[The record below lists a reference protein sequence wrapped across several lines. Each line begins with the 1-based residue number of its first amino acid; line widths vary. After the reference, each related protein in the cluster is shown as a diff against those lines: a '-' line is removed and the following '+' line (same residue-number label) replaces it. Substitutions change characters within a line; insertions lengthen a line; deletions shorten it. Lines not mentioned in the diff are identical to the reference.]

1 MSALLLSDSKLD
13 TKKQC
18 LLRFPWRV
26 ALFTVSVSILAMSGY
41 MASMLGWSNFSL
53 TCNDLV
59 RYWFTFDESNMTHQI
74 LATLR
79 APRAYAGLLIG
90 ASLAVSGL
98 LMQGLTRNPL
108 ASPSILG
115 INAGAACFM
124 ALAAIGMPV
133 VSELNPILNAVCGA
147 LLSGVAVMLLG
158 GFFSSRSHPLRLV
171 LAGIAITALLVGLTR
186 AALIL
191 ADDMAYSVLHWLTG
205 SLSSVDDEQWQQL
218 WPPVVIGLVL
228 AMSLARN
235 LNLLALGEE
244 VAVGLGSNIRLTR
257 VISGMTIVLLAG
269 ASVAIAG
276 PIGFV
281 GLLVPHL
288 VRPMVGHNYHLLIP
302 ISALA
307 GAALVSWSDAL
318 SRAIAFPTET
328 PVGVITALLGTPC
341 FILIATRRS

>member
-1 MSALLLSDSKLD
+1 M
-13 TKKQC
+13 
-18 LLRFPWRV
+18 FPWRV
-26 ALFTVSVSILAMSGY
+26 TLFTLLVSSLAVSGY

-53 TCNDLV
+53 TFSDLIN
-59 RYWFTFDESNMTHQI
+59 YWLTFDETNMTHQI

-90 ASLAVSGL
+90 AGLAVSGV

-124 ALAAIGMPV
+124 ALAAIGVPL
-133 VSELNPILNAVCGA
+133 VSEVNPILNAVCGA
-147 LLSGVAVMLLG
+147 LLSGLAVMLLG
-158 GFFSSRSHPLRLV
+158 GFFSVRAHPLRLI
-171 LAGIAITALLVGLTR
+171 LAGIAISALLVGLTR

-205 SLSSVDDEQWQQL
+205 SLSSVDHEQWQQL
-218 WPPVVIGLVL
+218 WPPVLIGLIL
-228 AMSLARN
+228 AISLARN

-244 VAVGLGSNIRLTR
+244 VAVGLGGNIWLTR
-257 VISGMTIVLLAG
+257 VVSGLTIVLLAG
-269 ASVAIAG
+269 ASVAVAG

-307 GAALVSWSDAL
+307 GAALVAWSDAL

-341 FILIATRRS
+341 FILIAARRS

>member
-1 MSALLLSDSKLD
+1 MSAFLLSDV
-13 TKKQC
+13 KKQR
-18 LLRFPWRV
+18 LPIFPWRV
-26 ALFTVSVSILAMSGY
+26 MLFTILVLNLVLSGY

-53 TCNDLV
+53 TFNDLIH
-59 RYWFTFDESNMTHQI
+59 YWFVFDESNMTHQI

-79 APRAYAGLLIG
+79 APRAYVGLLIG
-90 ASLAVSGL
+90 ASLAVSGV

-124 ALAAIGMPV
+124 ALSAIGMPL
-133 VSELNPILNAVCGA
+133 VSAINPILNAVCGA

-158 GFFSSRSHPLRLV
+158 GFFSSRPHPLRLI
-171 LAGIAITALLVGLTR
+171 LAGIAISALLVGLTR

-205 SLSSVDDEQWQQL
+205 SLSSVNAEQWQQL
-218 WPPVVIGLVL
+218 WPPVLIGLIL

-244 VAVGLGSNIRLTR
+244 VAVVLGSNIGLTR
-257 VISGMTIVLLAG
+257 IVSGITIVLLAG
-269 ASVAIAG
+269 SSVAIAG
-276 PIGFV
+276 PIGFI

-288 VRPMVGHNYHLLIP
+288 VRPIVGHNYHLLIP
-302 ISALA
+302 ISALV
-307 GAALVSWSDAL
+307 GAALVAWSDAL
-318 SRAIAFPTET
+318 SRSIAFPTET
-328 PVGVITALLGTPC
+328 PVGIITALLGTPC
-341 FILIATRRS
+341 FILIATRKS

>member
-1 MSALLLSDSKLD
+1 MSTLLLSKN
-13 TKKQC
+13 KHC
-18 LLRFPWRV
+18 LPLIHWRV
-26 ALFTVSVSILAMSGY
+26 LLFITLVSSLTMSGY
-41 MASMLGWSNFSL
+41 MASMLGWSNF
-53 TCNDLV
+53 TITFNDLFQ
-59 RYWFTFDESNMTHQI
+59 YWFSFDETNMNHQI

-79 APRAYAGLLIG
+79 APRAYSGLLIG
-90 ASLAVSGL
+90 ASLAVSGV

-115 INAGAACFM
+115 INAGASCFM
-124 ALAAIGMPV
+124 ALAAVGVPL
-133 VSELNPILNAVCGA
+133 VSAINPILNAVIGA
-147 LLSGVAVMLLG
+147 ILSGMAVMLLG
-158 GFFSSRSHPLRLV
+158 GFFSERSHPLRLV
-171 LAGIAITALLVGLTR
+171 LAGIAISALLIGLTR

-191 ADDMAYSVLHWLTG
+191 ADDMAYSVLQWLTG
-205 SLSSVDDEQWQQL
+205 SLSSVDAEQWEQL
-218 WPPVVIGLVL
+218 WPPILVGLIL

-235 LNLLALGEE
+235 LNLLTLGEE
-244 VAVGLGSNIRLTR
+244 VAVGLGINIRLTR
-257 VISGMTIVLLAG
+257 WVSGLTIVLLAG

-288 VRPMVGHNYHLLIP
+288 IRPIVGQNYHLLIP

-307 GAALVSWSDAL
+307 GAALVGWSDAL

>member
-1 MSALLLSDSKLD
+1 MRTILTSSGKRNLTIL
-13 TKKQC
+13 
-18 LLRFPWRV
+18 PWRATV
-26 ALFTVSVSILAMSGY
+26 FALSVLCLMLSGY
-41 MASMLGWSNFSL
+41 AASMLGWSNFSL
-53 TCNDLV
+53 TLNDLV
-59 RYWFTFDESNMTHQI
+59 DYWFVFDTSNMTHQI
-74 LATLR
+74 FSTLR

-115 INAGAACFM
+115 INSGAACFM
-124 ALAAIGMPV
+124 ALAAIGVPI
-133 VSELNPILNAVCGA
+133 VSELNPILNAVLGA
-147 LLSGVAVMLLG
+147 SLSGGAVMLLG
-158 GFFSSRSHPLRLV
+158 GFFSARSHPLRLV
-171 LAGIAITALLVGLTR
+171 LAGIAITALLIGLTR

-205 SLSSVDDEQWQQL
+205 SLSTVDDEQWRML
-218 WPPVVIGLVL
+218 WPPIMVGLGL
-228 AMSLARN
+228 AISLARN

-257 VISGMTIVLLAG
+257 FICSVTIVLLAG

-281 GLLVPHL
+281 GLLIPHL
-288 VRPMVGHNYHLLIP
+288 VRPMVGHNYHVLIP
-302 ISALA
+302 VSAMA

-341 FILIATRRS
+341 FILIATRKS

>member
-1 MSALLLSDSKLD
+1 MRTILISTGKSKLPI
-13 TKKQC
+13 
-18 LLRFPWRV
+18 LPWRATV
-26 ALFTVSVSILAMSGY
+26 FTLSVCCLMLSGY
-41 MASMLGWSNFSL
+41 AASMLGWSNFSL
-53 TCNDLV
+53 TLSDLV
-59 RYWFTFDESNMTHQI
+59 DYWFSFDTSNMTHQI

-90 ASLAVSGL
+90 ASLAVAGL

-115 INAGAACFM
+115 INSGAACFM
-124 ALAAIGMPV
+124 ALAAIGVPV
-133 VSELNPILNAVCGA
+133 VSELNPILNAVIGA
-147 LLSGVAVMLLG
+147 SLSGGAVMLLG
-158 GFFSSRSHPLRLV
+158 GFFSARSHPLRLV
-171 LAGIAITALLVGLTR
+171 LAGIAITALLIGLTR

-205 SLSSVDDEQWQQL
+205 SLSTVDDEQWRML
-218 WPPVVIGLVL
+218 WPPIMVGLGL
-228 AMSLARN
+228 AISLARN

-257 VISGMTIVLLAG
+257 FICSVTIVLLAG

-281 GLLVPHL
+281 GLLIPHL
-288 VRPMVGHNYHLLIP
+288 VRPMVGHNYHVLIP
-302 ISALA
+302 VSAMA

-341 FILIATRRS
+341 FVLIATRKS